1 MADASAVATSD
12 NVSLLQVRGLENK
25 LISWLHL
32 KILSRVHVFI
42 LLILSSLITE
52 ISELSNF

>member
-25 LISWLHL
+25 FISWSHL